1 MTLIS
6 GVYVPISALPTAMQP
21 LSWASPLTYIVG
33 GVRHGVTGYDEM
45 PLWLCLAVVL
55 GLNLI
60 LAAAALHLVG
70 RRWRLVD

>member
-1 MTLIS
+1 
-6 GVYVPISALPTAMQP
+6 
-21 LSWASPLTYIVG
+21 
-33 GVRHGVTGYDEM
+33 VRHGVTGYDEM